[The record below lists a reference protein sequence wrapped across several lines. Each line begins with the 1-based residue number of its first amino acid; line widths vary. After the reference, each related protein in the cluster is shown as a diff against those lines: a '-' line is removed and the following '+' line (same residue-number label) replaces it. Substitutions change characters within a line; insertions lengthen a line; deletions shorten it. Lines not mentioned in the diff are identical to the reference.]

1 MLAFGIL
8 GAVLV
13 GLGIILIV
21 AHNWDNLSRPFK
33 NFLAFLPMLIG
44 QAACAY
50 TLWKKSESIVW
61 RESASV
67 FLVFAIGA
75 CIATISQIYNIQG
88 ELGSYLLTWLL
99 LGLPITYVMKSSATN
114 LLYIGGV
121 IWFTLVSGFDGSY
134 SPFLFIGL
142 LLLAIPHYYRL
153 WKLQPN
159 SNFLH
164 LHTWALAVAGLLVLA
179 AWGQENGRWL
189 LVAFMSVLA
198 IYYFLG
204 LQLFDRQQLR
214 HNPFLIIGT
223 IGTIGLF
230 LFFSFRGNWN
240 NLVADNWSIAGSY
253 TTRDFWVAIVLSLI
267 AIGFLIRHVSL
278 KKRLSPIAFA
288 FLLFIALFLIAIHE
302 PVISIILSNIFV
314 LMVGLYYIYQGSHQ
328 NNLSILNLG
337 LITTSILIIARFL
350 DIDLSFIARGLL
362 FIIMGLGFFFANYRL
377 IKNRD

>member
-1 MLAFGIL
+1 MRFSPLAPNNMRKPIKIDLEELVEAGIIDTSTADKVEVFYSEKSKNTPNRILLAFGIL

-50 TLWKKSESIVW
+50 TLWKQSDSMVW

-99 LGLPITYVMKSSATN
+99 LGLPITYVMKSSANN

-142 LLLAIPHYYRL
+142 LL
-153 WKLQPN
+153 
-159 SNFLH
+159 
-164 LHTWALAVAGLLVLA
+164 
-179 AWGQENGRWL
+179 
-189 LVAFMSVLA
+189 
-198 IYYFLG
+198 
-204 LQLFDRQQLR
+204 
-214 HNPFLIIGT
+214 
-223 IGTIGLF
+223 
-230 LFFSFRGNWN
+230 
-240 NLVADNWSIAGSY
+240 
-253 TTRDFWVAIVLSLI
+253 SLI
-267 AIGFLIRHVSL
+267 HI
-278 KKRLSPIAFA
+278 
-288 FLLFIALFLIAIHE
+288 
-302 PVISIILSNIFV
+302 
-314 LMVGLYYIYQGSHQ
+314 
-328 NNLSILNLG
+328 
-337 LITTSILIIARFL
+337 
-350 DIDLSFIARGLL
+350 
-362 FIIMGLGFFFANYRL
+362 
-377 IKNRD
+377 